1 MICQLIDDYYKPIRT
16 NNAISSNYIEYE
28 SIGDKDKKLTIK
40 EYRDMIRSYLSD
52 ITNDHKTQGQWK
64 LWLATEIYSFSSMD
78 SEETHTMSTKSD
90 NIEIMM
96 GNETDEIIEELLN
109 FFSKDIKI

>member
-1 MICQLIDDYYKPIRT
+1 MICQLIDDCYKPIRT

-28 SIGDKDKKLTIK
+28 SVGDKDKKLTIK

-52 ITNDHKTQGQWK
+52 ITNYHKTQGQWK
-64 LWLATEIYSFSSMD
+64 LRLATEICSFSSMD
-78 SEETHTMSTKSD
+78 SEETHPVSTKSD

-96 GNETDEIIEELLN
+96 GNETDEIIEELFKFL
-109 FFSKDIKI
+109 